1 MDTSSILGAESLEI
15 ADRECVVCFEK
26 IININGNEYYE
37 WLENLK
43 VKYPN
48 LPNNFEDETTS
59 RCISDIMECTT
70 CKNIVCSGCV
80 CKTHQGI
87 VSAKYSAKRINEN
100 GYESGICRL
109 TDNQLEIINGDYGY
123 DLKNKTD
130 EELDLIN
137 KSMNNQCIKID
148 DTVYYGF
155 MRGIPGGDGPIKCP
169 ICRQYNEVEM

>member
-59 RCISDIMECTT
+59 RCTSDIMECTT
-70 CKNIVCSGCV
+70 CKNIVCRGCV
-80 CKTHQGI
+80 WKTHQGI
-87 VSAKYSAKRINEN
+87 VFAEYSKRINEN
-100 GYESGICRL
+100 GCESGICRL
-109 TDNQLEIINGDYGY
+109 TDSQLEIINDGDYGY

-148 DTVYYGF
+148 GTVYYGF
-155 MRGIPGGDGPIKCP
+155 MRGIPGEDGPFTCP
-169 ICRQYNEVEM
+169 VCRQDNEVEM

>member
-70 CKNIVCSGCV
+70 CKNIIVCRGCV
-80 CKTHQGI
+80 WKTHQGI
-87 VSAKYSAKRINEN
+87 VFAKYSKRINEN
-100 GYESGICRL
+100 GCESGICRL
-109 TDNQLEIINGDYGY
+109 TDNQLEIINGGYGY

-130 EELDLIN
+130 EELNLMGIPD
-137 KSMNNQCIKID
+137 IKID
-148 DTVYYGF
+148 GTTYYGF
-155 MRGIPGGDGPIKCP
+155 MRGIPGEDGHIKCP